1 MNLVFTP
8 AEVLSV
14 FLAVI
19 IANEIARDG
28 ESNWMEGA
36 QLLAVYIMLAIV
48 FYFLPEA
55 ASQTSG
61 GIAP

>member
-8 AEVLSV
+8 AEVLAI

-28 ESNWMEGA
+28 ESNWMEGV
-36 QLLAVYIMLAIV
+36 QILAVYVMLCIV
-48 FYFLPEA
+48 FYFLPETA
-55 ASQTSG
+55 LRWSVLF
-61 GIAP
+61 P